1 MKKSCRFR
9 ANYFIFGW
17 TITLNFGIFSHKADL
32 NIEHKSRGPFHTLF
46 WLRYPSNSHFACKK
60 ESHTGLDQL
69 KGEKIRNTGWMISL
83 NRSALFAWRWPGHLI
98 TRKRVWVR
106 APSTEATSFGCYI
119 CLTSLV
125 CTPYKLNTLFNFLCL
140 LMYSIQQFPHVLP
153 VEWDVSFPR
162 NSVPFLSALH
172 HNHTLSPLI
181 SLVSDT
187 TSLSL

>member
-1 MKKSCRFR
+1 MTDMTYNGRNHLKNAFCSYNKSNCGPTFIKNYLFCLPHMKKSCRFR

-83 NRSALFAWRWPGHLI
+83 NRSALLPEGDQATWSQGNECGYEHLPLKPHHLAVIFA
-98 TRKRVWVR
+98 
-106 APSTEATSFGCYI
+106 
-119 CLTSLV
+119 
-125 CTPYKLNTLFNFLCL
+125 
-140 LMYSIQQFPHVLP
+140 
-153 VEWDVSFPR
+153 
-162 NSVPFLSALH
+162 
-172 HNHTLSPLI
+172 
-181 SLVSDT
+181 
-187 TSLSL
+187 